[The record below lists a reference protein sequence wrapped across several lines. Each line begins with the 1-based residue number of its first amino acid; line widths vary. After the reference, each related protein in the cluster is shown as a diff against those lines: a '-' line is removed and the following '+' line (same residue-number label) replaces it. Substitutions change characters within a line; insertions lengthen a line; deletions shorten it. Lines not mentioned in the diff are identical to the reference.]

1 MHILHKMIAG
11 ILILTMAVSGGW
23 MLSEGKRI
31 LKNQHR
37 YEQLAREAKMANRAG
52 EAETAEEEGE
62 GRADEAQLARE
73 ARLANRADEA
83 EAAEK
88 TRMANETDE
97 EKAAGEREEENREI
111 IDFQMLKTQN
121 PDTVAWLHIP
131 ETNIDYP
138 IVQAEDNETYLHRN
152 FFGEESRKG
161 AIFLDF
167 ETPETLDG
175 RNNVIYGHHM
185 KDGTMFRDIARF
197 KDPEYFKSHRNF
209 QIYTPDRTICLK
221 AVSCYFQKST
231 PDIRRCRFEDG
242 NSFQIF
248 VKQMLEPCTFAEIPE
263 EPVECLYT
271 FVTCSYEAE
280 DARTVLFAVEIAK

>member
-1 MHILHKMIAG
+1 MHILHKMTVG
-11 ILILTMAVSGGW
+11 ILILAMAGSSGW

-37 YEQLAREAKMANRAG
+37 YEQLAREARVTNRAG
-52 EAETAEEEGE
+52 EGETAREARE
-62 GRADEAQLARE
+62 GRADKAGA
-73 ARLANRADEA
+73 AD
-83 EAAEK
+83 K
-88 TRMANETDE
+88 SRMANETDE
-97 EKAAGEREEENREI
+97 EKASEEREEENRET
-111 IDFQMLKTQN
+111 IDFQLLKTQN

-138 IVQAEDNETYLHRN
+138 IVQAEDNETYLYRN
-152 FFGEESRKG
+152 FFGEESREG
-161 AIFLDF
+161 AVFLDF

-197 KDPEYFKSHRNF
+197 KDPEYFKSHQNF
-209 QIYTPDRTICLK
+209 QIYTPDRTIYLK
-221 AVSCYFQKST
+221 AVSCYFQKSI
-231 PDIRRCRFEDG
+231 PDIRRCRFKDG

-248 VKQMLEPCTFAEIPE
+248 VKQMLEPCSFAEIPE

-280 DARTVLFAVEIAK
+280 DARTVLFALVYNFNWQKQ